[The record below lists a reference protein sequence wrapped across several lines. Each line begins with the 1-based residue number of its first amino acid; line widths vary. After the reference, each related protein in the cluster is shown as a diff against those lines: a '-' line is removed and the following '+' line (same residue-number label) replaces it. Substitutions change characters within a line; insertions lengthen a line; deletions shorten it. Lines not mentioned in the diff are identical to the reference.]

1 MGASGGGGGIRT
13 PDCPFGAISDFESD
27 AFDHSATPPDEA
39 GCRKADSVLYQPA
52 MDPATVQFG
61 KAAGDYARH
70 RQGFPPA
77 LFDRLQGWG
86 IGRPGQTVIDL
97 GTGTGTLAQGFARR
111 GCNVL
116 GVDKDDAMIEEASRL
131 AREEGLRISWVTTTA
146 ENTGLPGHGSH
157 VVSAGQCWHWFD
169 APAVAA
175 EARRLLMPGG
185 WLVVA
190 HFDWIPLP
198 GNIAW
203 CTEQLIQ
210 QHNPAWQLGGGT
222 GLHAGELADLAQG
235 GFINLE
241 SFSFDVPVEYTPEAW
256 RGRIR
261 ASAGI
266 GASLPPAAV
275 EAFDAEHAA
284 MLATDF
290 PGDILQIPHRVFAV
304 LGQSP
309 H

>member
-86 IGRPGQTVIDL
+86 IGRPGQLVVDQ
-97 GTGTGTLAQGFARR
+97 GTGTGTLARGFAQR
-111 GCNVL
+111 GCQVT
-116 GVDKDDAMIEEASRL
+116 GADKDAAMLVAAERL
-131 AREEGLRISWVTTTA
+131 AREEGLMITWVNAPA
-146 ENTGLPGHGSH
+146 EATGLAEQSFD
-157 VVSAGQCWHWFD
+157 VISAGQCWHWFD
-169 APAVAA
+169 ASAAAA
-175 EARRLLMPGG
+175 EARRLLVPGG

-203 CTEQLIQ
+203 HTEQLIQ
-210 QHNPAWQLGGGT
+210 LHNPDWRLGGGT
-222 GLHAGELADLAQG
+222 GLHPEELADLAQG
-235 GFINLE
+235 GFTGLE
-241 SFSFDVPVEYTPEAW
+241 SFSFDVPVEYSPEAW

-275 EAFDAEHAA
+275 AAFDAALAA
-284 MLATDF
+284 ILAAEF
-290 PGDILQIPHRVFAV
+290 PGDILLIPHRVFAV

-309 H
+309 G